1 MNLTDSNLP
10 LITWVKIKVH
20 KLRGA
25 VFLAVSIISATFNL
39 LVALNLGLIDS
50 NAHMPILYGTQAVI
64 VLIICAVI
72 AFGQKPQSFLSQYPR
87 GTLAVKQFW
96 KWWPPLW
103 FSWLILY
110 AGLTIAAIYFP
121 AHAAKSQRIEYPMSV
136 IVFGLHQLNNVATLI
151 LLMLFHLLARP
162 SMPENEY
169 PAEGDIFP
177 EEQDDSVSEPK
188 TERIEAGESKFWF
201 WVAVFFVSAMFELAL
216 VLFGENVKSALTVF
230 GIGYGII
237 GATATALVVGKLDDH
252 LLGVPTFIIVFLFI
266 YAGIQPSFD
275 FLITHSEDLWHLVA
289 REVIVVIALI
299 SKILLFATIQWLSMT
314 DRLLYYMVQS
324 FSLYKG
330 VDYHRQGFLTKAK
343 RDSLQT
349 RA

>member
-1 MNLTDSNLP
+1 MNPTDSNPPLLP
-10 LITWVKIKVH
+10 WVKIKIH
-20 KLRGA
+20 KLKGA
-25 VFLAVSIISATFNL
+25 VFLVVSILSAAFNL
-39 LVALNLGLIDS
+39 FVALNLGVIDS
-50 NAHMPILYGTQAVI
+50 KAHMPILYGTQAVI
-64 VLIICAVI
+64 VLIVCAII

-110 AGLTIAAIYFP
+110 AGLTIAAVYFP
-121 AHAAKSQRIEYPMSV
+121 TDTAKSRVIEYPMSI

-162 SMPENEY
+162 SVPENEY

-177 EEQDDSVSEPK
+177 DEQNHSLPETK

-201 WVAVFFVSAMFELAL
+201 WVALFFVSAMFELAL
-216 VLFGENVKSALTVF
+216 VLFSGNPESALIVF
-230 GIGYGII
+230 AIGYGII

-252 LLGVPTFIIVFLFI
+252 LFGVPTFVIVFLFI

-275 FLITHSEDLWHLVA
+275 FLIRQSEDFWLLVA

-299 SKILLFATIQWLSMT
+299 SKIVLFATIQWLSMT

-324 FSLYKG
+324 YSLYKG
-330 VDYHRQGFLTKAK
+330 VDSHRQGFLTKAK
-343 RDSLQT
+343 RDTL
-349 RA
+349 